1 MHKCCRIFC
10 ESCWNECQKHDAR
23 CPMCRKDPEYPAF
36 PAYQVRKDIG
46 NLQIRC
52 PRGCG
57 ATFSLLQ
64 NDSLF
69 QHLECSFKPDGCLA
83 LQEAETE
90 QTERSGGT
98 EQDPESSSEDDMRA
112 LWREMQALT
121 GSVKRILQILFLFR
135 CSPTEIL
142 RCRKRRTA
150 LD

>member
-1 MHKCCRIFC
+1 MPPK
-10 ESCWNECQKHDAR
+10 E
-23 CPMCRKDPEYPAF
+23 
-36 PAYQVRKDIG
+36 IG

-64 NDSLF
+64 NDSRL

-83 LQEAETE
+83 LQEAEAE
-90 QTERSGGT
+90 QTERSGGA
-98 EQDPESSSEDDMRA
+98 EHPESSSGDDMRA

-121 GSVKRILQILFLFR
+121 GSVKRILQILFLFP